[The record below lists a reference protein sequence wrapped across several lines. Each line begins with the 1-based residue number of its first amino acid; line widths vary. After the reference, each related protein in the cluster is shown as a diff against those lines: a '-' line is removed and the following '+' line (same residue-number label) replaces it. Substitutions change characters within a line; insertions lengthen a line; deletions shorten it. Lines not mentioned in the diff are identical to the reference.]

1 MRVKRRPGIALGGGG
16 LLGVAHIGVLEV
28 LEENGIQPAVI
39 TGTSAGSIVGALYAA
54 GVRPPVMREL
64 VLAVQKRDLF
74 AWNFNPYSFVR
85 FLLGN
90 LKDIAGFL
98 EAVPRGLFSGE
109 KIGGLVERVT
119 GKRRFSD
126 LKIPFGVV
134 AADLISGKRVVF
146 SSTSGDGPSPDTI
159 FFGDASL
166 GLAVQASSAVPG
178 VFEPVPFK
186 GTLLADGGL
195 VEMVP
200 ASLARR
206 LGASVVVAV
215 SLRRL
220 GTVQE
225 PQSLIQVVQRGIDI
239 MHLHGTRQDLEAA
252 DLVIEPLAQDVKL
265 GDFDRIPELIERG
278 RHAAG
283 EALQGLKKLLG

>member
-1 MRVKRRPGIALGGGG
+1 MRMRRRPGIALGGGG

-64 VLAVQKRDLF
+64 VLAMEKRDLF

-90 LKDIAGFL
+90 LKDVTGFL
-98 EAVPRGLFSGE
+98 KAIPRGLFSGE
-109 KIGGLVERVT
+109 KIGRLVERMT

-126 LKIPFGVV
+126 LETPFGVV

-146 SSTSGDGPSPDTI
+146 SSPSPDGSLPETI
-159 FFGDASL
+159 FFGDSSL
-166 GLAVQASSAVPG
+166 GLAIQASSAIPG

-200 ASLARR
+200 VSLARL
-206 LGASVVVAV
+206 LGARIVVAV

-220 GTVQE
+220 GTVRE

-239 MHLHGTRQDLEAA
+239 MHLYGTRQDLEAA
-252 DLVIEPLAQDVKL
+252 DLVIEPLAQEAKL

-278 RHAAG
+278 RQAAG
-283 EALQGLKKLLG
+283 AALQDLVKMLG